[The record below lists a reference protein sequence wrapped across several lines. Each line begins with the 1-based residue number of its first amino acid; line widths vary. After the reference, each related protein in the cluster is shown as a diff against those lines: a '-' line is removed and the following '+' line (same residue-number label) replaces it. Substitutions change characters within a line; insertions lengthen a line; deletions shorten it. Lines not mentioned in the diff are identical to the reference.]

1 MAVYLHYKRRG
12 CWHYVA
18 GQKGEENGVDEEVHV
33 VEGPAEAVPL
43 VAK

>member
-18 GQKGEENGVDEEVHV
+18 GQKGEENGIDEEVHV

-43 VAK
+43 VAQ

>member
-12 CWHYVA
+12 RGHNVA

-43 VAK
+43 VAQ

>member
-12 CWHYVA
+12 CWHNVA
-18 GQKGEENGVDEEVHV
+18 RQKGEENGVDEEVHV

-43 VAK
+43 VAQ

>member
-43 VAK
+43 VAQ